1 MLFLDVLNTS
11 EFEENLRNHFSQK
24 PTSQPKYINRIGIK
38 KTPTKFGKI
47 LRSFSKASELNCL
60 KLYVMV

>member
-24 PTSQPKYINRIGIK
+24 PTSQPKYINKIGIK
-38 KTPTKFGKI
+38 KNTHKI
-47 LRSFSKASELNCL
+47 WENTSNFF
-60 KLYVMV
+60 